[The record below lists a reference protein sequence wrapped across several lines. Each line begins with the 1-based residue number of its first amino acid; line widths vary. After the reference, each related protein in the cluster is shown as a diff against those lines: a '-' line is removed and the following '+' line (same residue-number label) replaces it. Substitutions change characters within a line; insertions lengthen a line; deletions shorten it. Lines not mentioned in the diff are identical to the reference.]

1 MSKVTHT
8 LNLYI
13 MIINIFLYIASIVL
27 FSIIIKDYLNDD
39 YYKENIT
46 MIADFVFVSS
56 YILLL
61 LNTIIFGLYGLTF
74 AIPYKLLIYSLT
86 SLLFFIVI
94 ISMLIVGFLHRAF
107 DLKSLGKLGWGGA
120 SCGGV
125 SLLLLIISVVL
136 SLIERKNI
144 INEYTDTPL
153 SQINENISEELYK
166 NILSQSVNPND
177 KKLEEEYKRIINKS
191 SSNSNNS

>member
-56 YILLL
+56 YLLLL

-120 SCGGV
+120 SCGGN

>member
-56 YILLL
+56 YLLLL

-120 SCGGV
+120 SCGGI

>member
-1 MSKVTHT
+1 MSKVIHT

-13 MIINIFLYIASIVL
+13 MIINIFLYISSIVL
-27 FSIIIKDYLNDD
+27 FSIIIKDYLNDI
-39 YYKENIT
+39 YYKPRIT
-46 MIADFVFVSS
+46 MIADYVFVSS
-56 YILLL
+56 YLLLL

-74 AIPYKLLIYSLT
+74 AIPYKLLIYTLMSLF
-86 SLLFFIVI
+86 FFIVI
-94 ISMLIVGFLHRAF
+94 ISMLIVGFLHKAF
-107 DLKSLGKLGWGGA
+107 DLDSLGKLGWGAA

-125 SLLLLIISVVL
+125 SLLLLLISVVL
-136 SLIERKNI
+136 SIIERNQI
-144 INEYTDTPL
+144 INEYTNTPL

>member
-1 MSKVTHT
+1 
-8 LNLYI
+8 

-56 YILLL
+56 YLLLL

-120 SCGGV
+120 SCGGI